1 MIRRQP
7 QHPKARVADPLGP
20 EHKRNPIKQSA
31 VPSAK
36 LAKCTRTQLNI
47 FKLTNHAH
55 TPLLSS
61 PGVTQAIII
70 PKRPIFTLRGK
81 CGRQPSY
88 ALIGILGNLYHI
100 VYQKYTKQQVSS
112 TNRSVHIRKS
122 VVVVAH
128 QLREAYAEAA

>member
-1 MIRRQP
+1 MVSQANRRQP
-7 QHPKARVADPLGP
+7 QHPKARAANPLGP

-70 PKRPIFTLRGK
+70 PSD
-81 CGRQPSY
+81 QSSPSGGS
-88 ALIGILGNLYHI
+88 A
-100 VYQKYTKQQVSS
+100 
-112 TNRSVHIRKS
+112 
-122 VVVVAH
+122 VANPH
-128 QLREAYAEAA
+128 MLS